1 MKNEKL
7 LLALLAT
14 VQFTNILDFVI
25 MMPLGPQ
32 LMPAL
37 NIVPRQFGLV
47 ISSYTFSAG
56 ATGLAA
62 AFFLDRFN
70 RKTALLALYLGFGL
84 GTVAC
89 ALAPT
94 YHWLVAARVFTG
106 AFGGVLGSLVLAIV
120 GDAVPEHRRGQAI
133 GIVMG
138 AFSVASVL
146 GIPFGL
152 FLASRF
158 SWHLPFFGLGGLSL
172 VIWGIIYFVMPSMSG
187 HISSRVMLFRER
199 FMDVVG
205 LFGRPSVRYA
215 LLLTAMLVLGQF
227 TVISF
232 LSPSLVGNVGFTID
246 QLSYVYLVGGAL
258 TFFTSPMVGRLAD
271 SYGKVPVFIIATLA
285 TIPMLLI
292 ITRLGHT
299 PLPLVLTLTAAMFA
313 VMGGRFVPA
322 MALAT
327 TVVPPQ
333 QRGSF
338 MSLNTSIQQLA
349 SGAAAYLAGLI
360 VMQTPTGKLLHYEL
374 VGYIAVAA
382 NLVSLLAIR
391 RIKPASVAAGPS
403 GTGAAPDKIVVNTP
417 LSEQAVD

>member
-1 MKNEKL
+1 
-7 LLALLAT
+7 
-14 VQFTNILDFVI
+14 
-25 MMPLGPQ
+25 
-32 LMPAL
+32 
-37 NIVPRQFGLV
+37 
-47 ISSYTFSAG
+47 
-56 ATGLAA
+56 
-62 AFFLDRFN
+62 
-70 RKTALLALYLGFGL
+70 
-84 GTVAC
+84 
-89 ALAPT
+89 
-94 YHWLVAARVFTG
+94 
-106 AFGGVLGSLVLAIV
+106 
-120 GDAVPEHRRGQAI
+120 
-133 GIVMG
+133 
-138 AFSVASVL
+138 
-146 GIPFGL
+146 
-152 FLASRF
+152 
-158 SWHLPFFGLGGLSL
+158 
-172 VIWGIIYFVMPSMSG
+172 
-187 HISSRVMLFRER
+187 
-199 FMDVVG
+199 
-205 LFGRPSVRYA
+205 
-215 LLLTAMLVLGQF
+215 
-227 TVISF
+227 
-232 LSPSLVGNVGFTID
+232 
-246 QLSYVYLVGGAL
+246 
-258 TFFTSPMVGRLAD
+258 MVGRLAD

-292 ITRLGHT
+292 VTRLGHT